1 MKNLYTSSQTN
12 ERNPENYTYIQ
23 KIYIGY
29 NIQSLEYID
38 MYKVSEL
45 CFVWL
50 YQFIIMSYDL
60 AIFVKGALLASG
72 QSNESYSSKIAVEYR
87 IDDPYF
93 ASELIWVLWRYT
105 TTHFP

>member
-1 MKNLYTSSQTN
+1 
-12 ERNPENYTYIQ
+12 
-23 KIYIGY
+23 
-29 NIQSLEYID
+29 
-38 MYKVSEL
+38 
-45 CFVWL
+45 
-50 YQFIIMSYDL
+50 MSYDL

-93 ASELIWVLWRYT
+93 ASELIWVLWRYI